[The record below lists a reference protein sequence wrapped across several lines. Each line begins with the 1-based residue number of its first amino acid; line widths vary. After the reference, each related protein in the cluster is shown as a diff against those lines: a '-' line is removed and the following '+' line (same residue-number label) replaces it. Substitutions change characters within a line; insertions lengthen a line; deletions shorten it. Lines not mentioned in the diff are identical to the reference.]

1 MAPPGRKAA
10 GRTTSPTAVQIRD
23 FLLQGAM
30 YGPQRAV
37 RLSDGIDAK
46 PAWRCR
52 FSDCPFAKAC
62 RINFGHRDTCKGCSR
77 PKQHA
82 MNPPR
87 SLACPPTEPTTSVNK
102 GNRRSTTDGNRA
114 PQQAEAAP
122 PGKTATP
129 NQTPKAN
136 KPSDKDPTEP
146 GLIGT
151 TFAHLHPPK
160 CGSKYDPNKNDLE
173 VLGLHELRD
182 IEPETLYSK
191 PMLRPPPLHTP
202 EELVAAAAPFEASEA
217 LAAKQ
222 AELALTR
229 QILSLVG
236 EANPAIK
243 ASALAA
249 LEEQEAAVA
258 KLAKKAPGS
267 RLQIEQLRS
276 AKQSQAEA
284 AVKWEQVIAEG
295 RGKAVQRMEQH
306 LKIIDGL
313 SEQLVK
319 RRKMVVAAFQSADQA
334 WAQHHQ
340 VRRDQWAAL
349 HREFDNKITE
359 LELAPVA
366 ASLEDNRM
374 QDIAQQGPTDPV
386 ASAQQDTARAMDVLA
401 AAQSAVRQAADDQA
415 AAERAA
421 ALLKAANP
429 QLARFD
435 CSLDELPSSLPEP
448 QPEQWQ
454 LLHNLCTAL
463 QLLYQHEAA
472 DGDPIPVTFD
482 QLQAGIDVPRM
493 LLGEDIWN
501 RAFPHGQPKGDVVL
515 TVQLKKL
522 LGISLDHHRE
532 KLVADKARQESAAV
546 SAAPVIEEAAQQFK
560 KRRRDALQSP
570 GVASG

>member
-1 MAPPGRKAA
+1 M
-10 GRTTSPTAVQIRD
+10 
-23 FLLQGAM
+23 
-30 YGPQRAV
+30 
-37 RLSDGIDAK
+37 RLNNGIDGKA
-46 PAWRCR
+46 AWRCR
-52 FSDCPFAKAC
+52 FSDCPFGTAC

-87 SLACPPTEPTTSVNK
+87 NMACPPSEPTTSIK
-102 GNRRSTTDGNRA
+102 TGNRRGTNDGNRA
-114 PQQAEAAP
+114 QQQAEAAP
-122 PGKTATP
+122 PVKAP
-129 NQTPKAN
+129 PPSQTPKAA
-136 KPSDKDPTEP
+136 KPHDKDPKEP
-146 GLIGT
+146 GPVAT
-151 TFAHLHPPK
+151 TFAYLNPPK
-160 CGSKYDPNKNDLE
+160 YGNKYDPNKSDLE
-173 VLGLHELRD
+173 VLGLFEIKDVEL
-182 IEPETLYSK
+182 ETLYSR
-191 PMLRPPPLHTP
+191 PRERPPPLHTP

-217 LAAKQ
+217 LATKQ

-236 EANPAIK
+236 DANPAIK
-243 ASALAA
+243 ATALAT

-276 AKQSQAEA
+276 AKQSQTEA

-295 RGKAVQRMEQH
+295 RSKAVQRMDQH

-313 SEQLVK
+313 AAQLVE
-319 RRKMVVAAFQSADQA
+319 RRKMVVTAFQGADQA

-340 VRRDQWAAL
+340 VRRDQWTAL

-359 LELAPVA
+359 LELAPAA
-366 ASLEDNRM
+366 ASLEDNSM
-374 QDIAQQGPTDPV
+374 QDV
-386 ASAQQDTARAMDVLA
+386 AQQDPRDPVVTAQQETARTRDALA
-401 AAQSAVRQAADDQA
+401 VAQTAFKQAVDDKA

-435 CSLDELPSSLPEP
+435 CSIDELPKTLPEP

-454 LLHNLCTAL
+454 LLHNLWSAL
-463 QLLYQHEAA
+463 QFLHHHEAA
-472 DGDPIPVTFD
+472 DGDSIPVTFD
-482 QLQAGIDVPRM
+482 QLQAGIEVPRM
-493 LLGEDIWN
+493 LLGDAIWG
-501 RAFPHGQPKGDVVL
+501 RAFPHGQPKGDAVL

-546 SAAPVIEEAAQQFK
+546 SAAPIIEEAAQQFK

-570 GVASG
+570 GEASC